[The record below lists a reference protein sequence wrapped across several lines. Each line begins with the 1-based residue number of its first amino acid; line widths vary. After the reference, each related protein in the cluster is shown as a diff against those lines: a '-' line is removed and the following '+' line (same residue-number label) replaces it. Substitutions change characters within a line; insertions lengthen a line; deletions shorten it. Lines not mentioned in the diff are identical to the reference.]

1 MRDHPDKL
9 SPEAL
14 KILAWSRVHDLI
26 QDALEVGRIFD
37 KVTSP
42 MPDVV
47 AVNGDPRELVIG
59 YATLAAQAR
68 EDARKLFGHGW

>member
-1 MRDHPDKL
+1 MP
-9 SPEAL
+9 PA
-14 KILAWSRVHDLI
+14 IISRR
-26 QDALEVGRIFD
+26 APTEPCRRK